1 MMPNLYGSNP
11 KKDLA
16 MFKELFSHQKF
27 QPDML
32 KIYPCM
38 VMKEANLYKIYQQGL
53 YKPYTYKTL
62 SKLLKTILTI
72 LPTYVRVQRLI
83 RDIPAQSIVG
93 GVKISNLRDI
103 IEKELIKENQTV

>member
-11 KKDLA
+11 KKDLQ
-16 MFKELFSHQKF
+16 MFKELFSNQDF

-38 VMKEANLYKIYQQGL
+38 VMKEADLYNIYKQKL

-62 SKLLKTILTI
+62 SKLLKDILLI
-72 LPTYVRVQRLI
+72 LPPYVRVQRLI
-83 RDIPAQSIVG
+83 RDIPAQSVVG
-93 GVKISNLRDI
+93 GVKVSNLREI
-103 IEKELIKENQTV
+103 IEKELRQENQTV